1 MTVSKM
7 ITNTILKSTLT
18 GIVALLFIVAF
29 SLKTL
34 GQVSVKDQLGDVD
47 YSNPQKYEIG
57 GITVTGA
64 ENLNPNVLV
73 MISGLVIGDKIDI
86 PGDKVQKAIK
96 KLWEQGLFEDVKISA
111 TKVRGNVIFLDIQV
125 DERPRLAKFSFSG
138 IKKSAANDLRDKLSL
153 VRGDVVTENL
163 LVNSRNTIKKYFHDK
178 GFWHTEVK
186 IDQSIDTSGHQFVIL
201 DFKIDKNQKVKVW
214 EIDIEG
220 NKQISD
226 NRLKGAFE
234 NTVEKSR
241 FKPFESIDS
250 ILINAAEAL
259 TRFDLLGV
267 AESALKGFRNDI
279 KIRIFKS
286 GKFIE
291 EEYEED
297 KNVLIDEYNKHGFRD
312 AKIRKDT
319 IYLSGNRNINIK
331 LQVDEGDQYYFG
343 DIKWI
348 GNTKYTADELNAVL
362 KIQEGDIYNKER
374 LSTNLNFNPQGRD
387 VSSLYLDNGYLFFSV
402 NPREVRV
409 ENDTIDLEMVI
420 HEGKQATVDK
430 VMVKG
435 NTRTNDHVVIR
446 EIRTKPGELFSRSDI
461 IRSTRELSQL
471 QYFNPE
477 KIEPTPIPDPQ
488 EGTVDIEYKVEEKSA
503 DQIELSGGWG
513 YGRIIGTLGL
523 SFNNFSVRNLF
534 NKEAWRPI
542 PTGDG
547 QKLSL
552 RVQSYGSGYYSY
564 NMSFTE
570 PWLGGKKP
578 NSFSVSY
585 YHSLFSNGLDKGN
598 PNRRSFKIDGI
609 SVMLGKRLTW
619 PDDYFTLVQKLSY
632 QRYELDNYT
641 NIFSF
646 GSGTGTYN
654 NLSYGITFAR
664 NSIDQPI
671 YPRRGSEVSL
681 GLELTPPYSAFDN
694 KDYSTL
700 EAREK
705 FRLIEYHK
713 WKFKS
718 TFYKKIIGDLVISAK
733 TRFSF
738 LGLYNRD
745 IGITPFERYYL
756 GGDGLSGYNNMDG
769 REIVA
774 MRGYSNESLTP
785 LYYQDQNLGGTIY
798 TKNTLELRYPISLNP
813 SATIYVL
820 GFLEAGNSW
829 LKFKNFDPFDLKRAA
844 GIGMRVYL
852 PMFGLLGIDWGYGF
866 DEVPGLPDANG
877 SQFHFSIGQ
886 NID

>member
-1 MTVSKM
+1 MTE
-7 ITNTILKSTLT
+7 NTMTSNTTFTRTLS
-18 GIVALLFIVAF
+18 GIIAIILFIGFTFQGIA
-29 SLKTL
+29 
-34 GQVSVKDQLGDVD
+34 QVSVKDQLGEID

-64 ENLNPNVLV
+64 ENLNPNVLI
-73 MISGLVIGDKIDI
+73 MISGLVVGDKIDV

-96 KLWEQGLFEDVKISA
+96 KLWEQGLFEDIKIRA
-111 TKVRGNVIFLDIQV
+111 TKVRGNVIFLNIDV
-125 DERPRLAKFSFSG
+125 KERPRLSKFSFTG
-138 IKKSAANDLRDKLSL
+138 VKKSEANDLRDKLSL
-153 VRGDVVTENL
+153 VRGDVVTKNL
-163 LVNSRNTIKKYFHDK
+163 LVNSKNTIKDYYYDK
-178 GFWHTEVK
+178 GYWNTEVE
-186 IDQSIDTSGHQFVIL
+186 IEQTVDTADERLVTL
-201 DFKIDKNQKVKVW
+201 DYQIDKNQKVKVW
-214 EIDIEG
+214 DITIKG
-220 NKQISD
+220 NHKMSERQ
-226 NRLKGAFE
+226 LKGAFE

-241 FKPFESIDS
+241 FKPFNSIDS
-250 ILINAAEAL
+250 LLINSARAL
-259 TRFDLLGV
+259 SHFDLLGV
-267 AESALKGFRNDI
+267 AQSVVNAFREDI

-297 KNVLIDEYNKHGFRD
+297 KNAMIDEYNKHGFRD
-312 AKIRKDT
+312 AKIVEDSV
-319 IYLSGNRNINIK
+319 YLSGDRNINIK
-331 LQVDEGDQYYFG
+331 LKVNEGDRYYFG
-343 DIKWI
+343 NIEWI
-348 GNTKYTADELNAVL
+348 GNTKYTADELTRVL
-362 KIQEGDIYNKER
+362 KIQKGDVYNKER
-374 LSTNLNFNPQGRD
+374 LNTNLNFNPQGQD

-420 HEGKQATVDK
+420 HEGKQATIDK
-430 VMVKG
+430 VTVKG

-446 EIRTKPGELFSRSDI
+446 ELRTKPGQLFSRSDI

-477 KIEPTPIPDPQ
+477 KIEPTPIPNPQ

-547 QKLSL
+547 QKLSV
-552 RVQSYGSGYYSY
+552 RVQSYGKGYYSY

-585 YHSLFSNGLDKGN
+585 YHSLFSNGLDAGD
-598 PNRRSFKIDGI
+598 PNRRSFKIDGV
-609 SVMLGKRLTW
+609 SLMLGKRLTW
-619 PDDYFTLVQKLSY
+619 PDDYFSLVQKLSY
-632 QRYELDNYT
+632 QRYELDNYSQ
-641 NIFSF
+641 IFSF

-681 GLELTPPYSAFDN
+681 GLELTPPYSAFNDKN
-694 KDYSTL
+694 YASMEPSQRFKQ
-700 EAREK
+700 
-705 FRLIEYHK
+705 IEYHK

-718 TFYKKIIGDLVISAK
+718 TFYKKIVGDLVIAAK
-733 TRFSF
+733 SRFSF

-756 GGDGLSGYNNMDG
+756 GGDGLTGYNNMDG

-785 LYYQDQNLGGTIY
+785 LYYRDQNLGGTIY
-798 TKNTLELRYPISLNP
+798 TKNTLEVRYPVSLNP
-813 SATIYVL
+813 SATIYLL
-820 GFLEAGNSW
+820 GFLEAGNAW
-829 LKFKNFDPFDLKRAA
+829 LQFKDFDPFDLKRAA
-844 GIGMRVYL
+844 GVGMRVYL

-877 SQFHFSIGQ
+877 GQFHFSIGQ
-886 NID
+886 SID